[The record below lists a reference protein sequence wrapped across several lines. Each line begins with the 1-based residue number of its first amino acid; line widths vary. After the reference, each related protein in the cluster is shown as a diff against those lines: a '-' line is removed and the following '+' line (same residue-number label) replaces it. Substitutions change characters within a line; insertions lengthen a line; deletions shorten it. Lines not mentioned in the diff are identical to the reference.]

1 MDNDLQRSLLLAVL
15 QQQSAGADA
24 MHAGAAAAAAAQ
36 RVDPWL
42 CQLYQMP
49 SGCPAHALQDENLGL
64 DPPNFNNGRA
74 ATARRSTLAAALPPK
89 VSSATVVQA
98 TAASTATALP
108 SIAAEPQKQVPAVP
122 ISSSTDARAAGGIAG
137 AGAVS
142 ANKYP
147 APAPAPAADVPT
159 PAPPPAQPQQ
169 QQRLQPQPAAADA
182 AAPAALT
189 GSAAILAK
197 LRSQRASAGSGR
209 SSTSNSMAKRDAR
222 VTVLYAS
229 QTGTGQEIARSIQAE
244 CAAQGMPSEVM
255 SMNELGFDNLRPD
268 KTPLVVFVAS
278 STGKEAGS
286 GARDN
291 CYC

>member
-1 MDNDLQRSLLLAVL
+1 M
-15 QQQSAGADA
+15 
-24 MHAGAAAAAAAQ
+24 
-36 RVDPWL
+36 
-42 CQLYQMP
+42 
-49 SGCPAHALQDENLGL
+49 GL

-89 VSSATVVQA
+89 VSTATVVQA

-108 SIAAEPQKQVPAVP
+108 SIAAEPQRQVPAVP

-147 APAPAPAADVPT
+147 AVPAPAPAVDVPT